1 MEQVQKSRLHSV
13 IFLWA
18 SLLVLVFGGRMYTT
32 DVLAQYE
39 VAGSFVGQRSFMTV
53 SGDYGWTVT
62 GTRPGLFVPHG
73 VGFSILLIP
82 AALAGK
88 FVGLNGGKV
97 ASALINSGFS
107 LALVGFWY
115 ASALKKYSDVSV
127 LRFIAIAICG
137 MVLVYGR
144 MTFDVTAAAAAAMAG
159 FYFSLQGRMFAA
171 GLCLGLAIL
180 VRTDSLLLL
189 PLFWSDWKGMKK
201 LAVGLAPFVFIM
213 LFLNWYRFGSPFLDG
228 HGQDPAIAIEPFKGG
243 IPGLLLSPGK
253 GLLYYAPLCVFA
265 LFFQKDWKLWTPF
278 ALSLV
283 FHGMLHDWSGGTGWG
298 PRFLF
303 TTLPFMLLPLTRKD
317 TGGKPFRIIAILGIV
332 VCIPA
337 FWSNPSLLEQASSA
351 DLFGEVSRNAVLW
364 TYSSS
369 PLISA
374 FSNFAEGTPDL
385 FGAAMSLSTGIPVW
399 TGILAQFAAAAI
411 LAAAGIHILK
421 KSRFE
426 MKTLS

>member
-1 MEQVQKSRLHSV
+1 MIL
-13 IFLWA
+13 LWA
-18 SLLVLVFGGRMYTT
+18 ALLVLVFGGRMYTT

-39 VAGSFVGQRSFMTV
+39 VAGSFFGQRSFMTV
-53 SGDYGWTVT
+53 SGDYGWTVA
-62 GTRPGLFVPHG
+62 GARPGPFVPHG
-73 VGFSILLIP
+73 AGFSILLIP
-82 AALAGK
+82 AAIAGK
-88 FVGLNGGKV
+88 FLGLNGGKIV
-97 ASALINSGFS
+97 LALINAGFS

-115 ASALKKYSDVSV
+115 ASAVKKYSRVPV
-127 LRFIAIAICG
+127 PRFIAIAICG
-137 MVLVYGR
+137 MVLVYGK

-159 FYFSLQGRMFAA
+159 FYFSLRGRMFAA

-201 LAVGLAPFVFIM
+201 LALGLAPFIFLL
-213 LFLNWYRFGSPFLDG
+213 LFFNWYRFGSPFLDG

-303 TTLPFMLLPLTRKD
+303 TTLPFLLLPLSSRG
-317 TGGKPFRIIAILGIV
+317 TGGKSFRIIAILGVI

-337 FWSNPSLLEQASSA
+337 FWSNPSLLEQASGS
-351 DLFGEVSRNAVLW
+351 DLFGETSRQAVLW
-364 TYSSS
+364 AYSSS
-369 PLISA
+369 PLVST
-374 FSNFAEGTPDL
+374 FRNFAAGVPDL
-385 FGAAMSLSTGIPVW
+385 FGATVALSSGVPVW
-399 TGILAQFAAAAI
+399 AGILAQFGAAAM
-411 LAAAGIHILK
+411 LAAAGIHVLK
-421 KSRFE
+421 KNRFE
-426 MKTLS
+426 GKTLL